1 MTKES
6 SVELTKAELAMLVS
20 VLHMG
25 GWHRKKHLPK
35 HMRNSESKFINTMSK
50 IMKKLEAE
58 LDND

>member
-1 MTKES
+1 MS
-6 SVELTKAELAMLVS
+6 SKNIELTEGELNMLVT

-25 GWHRKKHLPK
+25 GWHRKKDLPK
-35 HMRNSESKFINTMSK
+35 HMRNSKSNFINRMSK

>member
-1 MTKES
+1 MKS
-6 SVELTKAELAMLVS
+6 KGIELTEGELTMLIT

-25 GWHRKKHLPK
+25 GWHRKKDLPK
-35 HMRNSESKFINTMSK
+35 HMRNSESMFINRMSK

>member
-1 MTKES
+1 MS
-6 SVELTKAELAMLVS
+6 SKNIELTEGELTMLVT

-25 GWHRKKHLPK
+25 GWHRKKDLPK
-35 HMRNSESKFINTMSK
+35 HMRNSKSSFINRMSK